1 MEIDSRLFPPSL
13 YGTFRQV
20 LQGSNFGE
28 RKPTKE
34 FHIDQ
39 LSQLGL
45 DFRQLIQC
53 IAGRREFFSV
63 NRILAWVGFERSNFK
78 LAPRLIAFRLRA

>member
-20 LQGSNFGE
+20 LQGGNFAE
-28 RKPTKE
+28 RKPTEE

-45 DFRQLIQC
+45 DFSQLIQC
-53 IAGRREFFSV
+53 IADRREFFSV
-63 NRILAWVGFERSNFK
+63 NRILGRVGFERSNFK
-78 LAPRLIAFRLRA
+78 LAPAFDRVSLRA